1 MGNFPS
7 LATANAVG
15 ANRPPPVPV
24 VTIPIQRVPTSE
36 GASGLHYSGRL
47 YANEFNAMATE
58 TCSGTVSPDKI
69 NDVMPNSV
77 STATMTIDPNTKRI
91 DAGQLANYV
100 KGLEASGK
108 VPGVKPN
115 FELQMTTDKAFY
127 TSIQTEFCFY
137 QLRYVAALKQFLA
150 LVAAPQG
157 ADTTAILNS
166 TVNLNKRLNSLLE
179 IMNYV
184 ANSRAK
190 AVDARAPQ
198 IIDANVKLQEKIV
211 QLNAQK
217 EFLQTSDVRI
227 RTQEEMMR
235 YSAEKSR
242 AMNIQIMFFVALNV
256 VALGTIITVYK
267 TIKPSV

>member
-1 MGNFPS
+1 MGNLPS
-7 LATANAVG
+7 SNAVG

-24 VTIPIQRVPTSE
+24 VTIPIQRVPTRD

-47 YANEFNAMATE
+47 YANEFNATSME
-58 TCSGTVSPDKI
+58 MCEGGVSPDKI
-69 NDVMPNSV
+69 NDDMPKSI
-77 STATMTIDPNTKRI
+77 STATMAIDPNTKRI
-91 DAGQLANYV
+91 DAGQLGNYV
-100 KGLEASGK
+100 KKLEVQGL
-108 VPGVKPN
+108 VPGIKPN
-115 FELQMTTDKAFY
+115 FDEQMTADKAFY
-127 TSIQTEFCFY
+127 SSIQTEFCFY

-157 ADTTAILNS
+157 ADTTATLNS

-190 AVDARAPQ
+190 TVDARAPK
-198 IIDANVKLQEKIV
+198 IIEANTKLQEKIA

>member
-1 MGNFPS
+1 
-7 LATANAVG
+7 
-15 ANRPPPVPV
+15 
-24 VTIPIQRVPTSE
+24 VPTRD

-47 YANEFNAMATE
+47 YANEFNATSAELCTG
-58 TCSGTVSPDKI
+58 SVSSDKI
-69 NDVMPNSV
+69 NDVMPKSV
-77 STATMTIDPNTKRI
+77 STATMAIDPNTKRI

-100 KGLEASGK
+100 KGLEAQGL
-108 VPGVKPN
+108 VPGVKPS
-115 FELQMTTDKAFY
+115 FELQMTIDKAFY
-127 TSIQTEFCFY
+127 NAVQTEFCFY
-137 QLRYVAALKQFLA
+137 QLRYVAALKQFLT
-150 LVAAPQG
+150 LVASPQG
-157 ADTTAILNS
+157 GDTTVTLNT

-190 AVDARAPQ
+190 TVDIRAPQ
-198 IIDANVKLQEKIV
+198 IIDANKKLQEKII

-217 EFLQTSDVRI
+217 EFLMTSDVRI

>member
-1 MGNFPS
+1 MGNLPS
-7 LATANAVG
+7 SNAVG

-24 VTIPIQRVPTSE
+24 VTIPIQRVPTRD

-47 YANEFNAMATE
+47 YANEFNATSME
-58 TCSGTVSPDKI
+58 TCEGSVSPDKI
-69 NDVMPNSV
+69 NDVMPKSI
-77 STATMTIDPNTKRI
+77 STATMAIDPNTKRI
-91 DAGQLANYV
+91 DAGQLGNYV
-100 KGLEASGK
+100 KTLEAQGL
-108 VPGVKPN
+108 VPGIKPN
-115 FELQMTTDKAFY
+115 FDQQMTVDKGFY
-127 TSIQTEFCFY
+127 SSIQAEFCFY

-157 ADTTAILNS
+157 ADTSAILNS

-190 AVDARAPQ
+190 TVDARAPK
-198 IIDANVKLQEKIV
+198 IIEANTKLQEKIA

-267 TIKPSV
+267 TLKPSV

>member
-1 MGNFPS
+1 
-7 LATANAVG
+7 
-15 ANRPPPVPV
+15 
-24 VTIPIQRVPTSE
+24 VPTSE

-166 TVNLNKRLNSLLE
+166 TINLNKRLNSLLE

>member
-1 MGNFPS
+1 M
-7 LATANAVG
+7 
-15 ANRPPPVPV
+15 
-24 VTIPIQRVPTSE
+24 PTSE

-47 YANEFNAMATE
+47 YANEFNAMSTE

-115 FELQMTTDKAFY
+115 FELQMTIDKAFY
-127 TSIQTEFCFY
+127 TAVQNEFCFY

-190 AVDARAPQ
+190 TVDARAPQ

>member
-1 MGNFPS
+1 MGNIS
-7 LATANAVG
+7 SATAGAAG

-24 VTIPIQRVPTSE
+24 VTIPIQRVPTRE

-58 TCSGTVSPDKI
+58 TCEGAVSPDKI
-69 NDVMPNSV
+69 NDVMPKSI
-77 STATMTIDPNTKRI
+77 STATMAIDPNTKRI
-91 DAGQLANYV
+91 DAGQLGNYV
-100 KGLEASGK
+100 KGLEAQGL
-108 VPGVKPN
+108 VPGTKTS
-115 FELQMTTDKAFY
+115 FDQQMVADKAFY

-137 QLRYVAALKQFLA
+137 QLRYVAALKQFLT

-190 AVDARAPQ
+190 SVDQRAPM
-198 IIDANVKLQEKIV
+198 IVEANKKLQEKIV

>member
-1 MGNFPS
+1 
-7 LATANAVG
+7 
-15 ANRPPPVPV
+15 
-24 VTIPIQRVPTSE
+24 VPTSE